1 MTPKFIYFDLGRVL
15 VDFDL
20 DRMVTQMAQ
29 VAGVEPEAM
38 HRVLFETGLELEY
51 ELGRVTTDEFFAK
64 ISDILGCEIDRQRL
78 ELACNDMFTVMPQ
91 TQKTVAW
98 LRESGYRLGILS
110 NTCDCHWEFCRRK
123 FSWID
128 EHFEVHI
135 TSHQVG
141 AMKPDHAIYRV
152 AAERAECRPEQIVFI
167 DDMLANV
174 EGAHSFGFDAIQ
186 YTTGTEVDAALRR
199 LFIM

>member
-1 MTPKFIYFDLGRVL
+1 MSPKFIYFDLGRVL

-20 DRMVTQMAQ
+20 DRMVVQMAE
-29 VAGVEPEAM
+29 VADVEPQTMYSA
-38 HRVLFETGLELEY
+38 LFESGLELDY
-51 ELGRVTTDEFFAK
+51 ELGRVSTDDFFAK
-64 ISDILGCEIDRQRL
+64 ISETVGRPLDRERL

-128 EHFEVHI
+128 QHFEVHI

-141 AMKPDHAIYRV
+141 AMKPDHAIYR
-152 AAERAECRPEQIVFI
+152 AAADKVECPPEQIVFI
-167 DDMLANV
+167 DDMLENV
-174 EGAHSFGFDAIQ
+174 EGARSFGFDAIQ
-186 YTTGTEVDAALRR
+186 YTTGDEVDAALRER
-199 LFIM
+199 VA

>member
-1 MTPKFIYFDLGRVL
+1 MSPEFIYFDLGRVL

-20 DRMVTQMAQ
+20 DRMVAQMAQ
-29 VAGVEPEAM
+29 VAGVESTAM
-38 HRVLFETGLELEY
+38 HSALFETGLELDY
-51 ELGRVTTDEFFAK
+51 EVGRVTTDEFFAK
-64 ISDILGCEIDRQRL
+64 ISDLLGRSLEREEL

-91 TQKTVAW
+91 TQKTVTW

-128 EHFEVHI
+128 ELFEVHI

-141 AMKPDHAIYRV
+141 VMKPDHAIYRA
-152 AAERAECRPEQIVFI
+152 AAEKAECQPEQIVFI
-167 DDMLANV
+167 DDMLENV
-174 EGAHSFGFDAIQ
+174 EGARRFGFDAIQ
-186 YTTGTEVDAALRR
+186 YTTGQEVDAALQERVG
-199 LFIM
+199 